1 MSQAKEIVSEE
12 EIDRQNNS
20 EVVDE
25 AGDVIAGL
33 EVRLQQLRAGTLD
46 RSAALQMLLRDSH
59 SLKLM
64 ARTASIPGLASLTHR
79 MDDYLADITSLED
92 QHVQDLQTFGDRI
105 SALLDGETVA
115 LDAVPE
121 VVRELPVK
129 KTFDLSDIEITNTEV
144 TVVMP
149 QRSAARVVERELQ
162 ACGYRVSTVLNPV
175 EAIELIIEQ
184 RPDMVITAMVM
195 PTMSGVDLA
204 CALAAMPATKNI
216 PVALLTSLD
225 RSHADLK
232 HLPVNTGLIRRGDH
246 FGDDLADVLQRFGI
260 T

>member
-1 MSQAKEIVSEE
+1 MSQANEIATEE
-12 EIDRQNNS
+12 EVDRQHNT

-25 AGDVIAGL
+25 AGDLIAGL
-33 EVRLQQLRAGTLD
+33 EVRLQQVRAGTLD
-46 RSAALQMLLRDSH
+46 RKAALEMLLRDTH
-59 SLKLM
+59 NLKLM

-79 MDDYLADITSLED
+79 MDDYLADITDLED
-92 QHVQDLQTFGDRI
+92 QHVLDLQTFGDRI
-105 SALLDGETVA
+105 SALLDGDTVA
-115 LDAVPE
+115 LDAVPD
-121 VVRELPVK
+121 VVRGLPVK
-129 KTFDLSDIEITNTEV
+129 KTFDLSDIEVTDTEV

-195 PTMSGVDLA
+195 PTMNGVDLA
-204 CALAAMPATKNI
+204 CAIAAMPSTKTI

-225 RSHADLK
+225 RNHADLK
-232 HLPVNTGLIRRGDH
+232 HLPVNTGLIRRGEH
-246 FGDDLADVLQRFGI
+246 FGDDLADVFQRFGI